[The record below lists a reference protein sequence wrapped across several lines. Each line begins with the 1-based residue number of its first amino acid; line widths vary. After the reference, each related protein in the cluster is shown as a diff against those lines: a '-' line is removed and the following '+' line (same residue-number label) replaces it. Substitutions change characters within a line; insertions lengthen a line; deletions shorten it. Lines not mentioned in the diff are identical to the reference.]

1 MYFLRLFFLAWC
13 LSNQLRF
20 SFMVRFYKIHIFD
33 EAFFTLAIAIIATEK
48 VMILKPLL
56 EKKILSL
63 QLCSLSIETIPKIVE
78 PSRYIFRCFF
88 SFIAKDPDPHNG
100 VKIL

>member
-1 MYFLRLFFLAWC
+1 
-13 LSNQLRF
+13 
-20 SFMVRFYKIHIFD
+20 MVRFYKIHIFD